1 MAQFIGASVGGMG
14 GSVFTQAKW
23 PRSVLGGDLPGH

>member
-1 MAQFIGASVGGMG
+1 VGGMG

-23 PRSVLGGDLPGH
+23 PRSVLGGYLPGH